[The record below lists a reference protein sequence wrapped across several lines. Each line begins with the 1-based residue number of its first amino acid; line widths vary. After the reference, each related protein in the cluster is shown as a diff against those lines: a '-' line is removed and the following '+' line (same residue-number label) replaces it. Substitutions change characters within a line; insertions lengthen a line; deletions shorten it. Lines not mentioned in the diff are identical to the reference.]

1 MGMPAQFSNA
11 GAPLEASLPTY
22 LLRRAL
28 VRAALRA
35 AAERRVQPFVRTA
48 LCAAADRCD
57 AVRREAARRACLGG
71 QAGQAGECPPLLSLG
86 IRLLVQLF
94 ACFACS

>member
-1 MGMPAQFSNA
+1 MGDRWAVLGYARMGMPAQFSNA

-28 VRAALRA
+28 VRAAMRV

-48 LCAAADRCD
+48 LCAAADRCE
-57 AVRREAARRACLGG
+57 AVR
-71 QAGQAGECPPLLSLG
+71 PPSRTLSTQ
-86 IRLLVQLF
+86 VPPN
-94 ACFACS
+94 

>member
-1 MGMPAQFSNA
+1 MGDRWAVLGYARMGMPAQFLNA
-11 GAPLEASLPTY
+11 GTPLEAPLPTY

-48 LCAAADRCD
+48 LCATADRCE
-57 AVRREAARRACLGG
+57 AVR
-71 QAGQAGECPPLLSLG
+71 PPSRTLSMH
-86 IRLLVQLF
+86 VPPN
-94 ACFACS
+94 